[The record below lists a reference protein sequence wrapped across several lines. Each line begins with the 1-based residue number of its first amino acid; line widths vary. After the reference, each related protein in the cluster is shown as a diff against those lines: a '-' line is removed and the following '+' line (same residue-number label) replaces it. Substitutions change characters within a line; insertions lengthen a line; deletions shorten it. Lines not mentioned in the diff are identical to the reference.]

1 MAFDDLISIL
11 LILLFLVVPLVR
23 GAMRS
28 GRGRSQ
34 PPPPGPGG
42 DAPGDAT
49 ASRGRGA
56 AASGEASTATRPRPQ
71 AGSGSSTSSD
81 APSGPTGSFDDEI
94 QRMLERARRRVAEAE
109 GGPQGRRDTST
120 ASTPSESASSTSA
133 SQASRA
139 SGSAS
144 TGSPQGRSGPFTP
157 AGGRSAAQRR
167 SLVDGDDLGSPFLGR
182 EGDEARSAQ
191 ATADRLRNEERAR
204 RRKRASKA
212 PKVVTRRPG
221 ASGPSSTLPH
231 AVDLDRAS
239 IVDGFIWHQVLSK
252 PVAKRRR
259 SGPPRRHHPTR
270 D

>member
-157 AGGRSAAQRR
+157 AGGRS
-167 SLVDGDDLGSPFLGR
+167 
-182 EGDEARSAQ
+182 DEARSAQ